1 MLGPLVRHFHGINAR
16 YHGAEG
22 DAFALEELAPVAS
35 RFLPP
40 GGRALEIGCGYG
52 RNLVALASLPASL
65 VVGSDPVMAELA
77 RAQGE
82 RLAPL
87 PAERRERVRLV
98 RQDDLRLP
106 FRDGAFDLVVLWQVL
121 EHVFEPH
128 RKQAVLDEALRVTRD
143 GGHVLVETPNRAFP
157 VDYHDNGVPLAHW
170 LLPRSGREW
179 LTWKVRGKR
188 YHPSEYLSLPGL
200 ERHLR
205 RAAGGRAVRK
215 ATTVYFAR
223 SYGEAF
229 ATLGGSQVGLKR
241 ALFAL
246 LAPVHAL
253 LRLAGGSADLVL
265 PSLRVVYRIG
275 GHGGDAPSGGQATPA
290 SR

>member
-1 MLGPLVRHFHGINAR
+1 MVFGPLIRHFRTINAR

-22 DAFALEELAPVAS
+22 DRFALEELAPVAA
-35 RFLPP
+35 RHLPA

-65 VVGSDPVMAELA
+65 VVGSDPQLAELA
-77 RAQGE
+77 RARDE

-87 PAERRERVRLV
+87 APEQRGRVRLV
-98 RQDDLRLP
+98 RQEDLRLP
-106 FRDGAFDLVVLWQVL
+106 FRDRTFDFVVLWQVL
-121 EHVFEPH
+121 EHVFGAE
-128 RKQAVLDEALRVTRD
+128 RKQGVIDEAVRVTRD
-143 GGHVLVETPNRAFP
+143 GGHVLVETPNRLFP

-170 LLPRSGREW
+170 VLPRAAREW
-179 LTWKVRGKR
+179 LTWKVRGQR
-188 YHPSEYLSLPGL
+188 YPPSDYLSLPAL

-205 RAAGGRAVRK
+205 RAAKGRAVSK

-229 ATLGGSQVGLKR
+229 ASLGGTQVGLKR
-241 ALFAL
+241 ALFTL
-246 LAPVHAL
+246 YAPAHAL
-253 LRLAGGSADLVL
+253 LRALGASADLVL

-275 GHGGDAPSGGQATPA
+275 NPAPSGAPTPER
-290 SR
+290 S